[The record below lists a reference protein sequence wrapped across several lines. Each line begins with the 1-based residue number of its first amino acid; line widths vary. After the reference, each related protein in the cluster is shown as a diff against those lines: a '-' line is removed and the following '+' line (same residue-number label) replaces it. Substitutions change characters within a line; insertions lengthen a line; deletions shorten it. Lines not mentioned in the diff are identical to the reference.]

1 MQINLTGHHVEITPA
16 LRTYVTS
23 KLARLERH
31 FEHLIDIHCILTVEK
46 LRHRAEATVNLKG
59 NKLFADAIEEDMYKS
74 IDMMIDKLDRQ
85 VKRHKGKITD
95 HHANETIRREV
106 P

>member
-1 MQINLTGHHVEITPA
+1 MQSNLTGHHVEITPA

-31 FEHLIDIHCILTVEK
+31 FEQLIDIHCVLTVEK

-59 NKLFADAIEEDMYKS
+59 TKLFADATEEDMYKS
-74 IDMMIDKLDRQ
+74 IDLMLDKLDRQ
-85 VKRHKGKITD
+85 VKRHKSKLTD
-95 HHANETIRREV
+95 HHPTETIRRDA

>member
-31 FEHLIDIHCILTVEK
+31 FENLIDIHCILTVEK

-59 NKLFADAIEEDMYKS
+59 TTLFADATEEDMYKS
-74 IDMMIDKLDRQ
+74 IDLMLDKLDRQ
-85 VKRHKGKITD
+85 VRRHKGKITD
-95 HHANETIRREV
+95 HHATETIRRDV

>member
-16 LRTYVTS
+16 LREYVTS
-23 KLARLERH
+23 KLSRLERH
-31 FEHLIDIHCILTVEK
+31 FEQLTDIHCILTVEK

-59 NKLFADAIEEDMYKS
+59 AKLFADATEEDMYKS
-74 IDMMIDKLDRQ
+74 IDMMLDRLDRQ
-85 VKRHKGKITD
+85 VKRHKEKVTN
-95 HHANETIRREV
+95 HHASESIKRDV

>member
-23 KLARLERH
+23 KLSRLERH

-59 NKLFADAIEEDMYKS
+59 ATLFADATEEDMYKS
-74 IDMMIDKLDRQ
+74 IDMMLDKLDRQ
-85 VKRHKGKITD
+85 VRRHKGKLSD
-95 HHANETIRREV
+95 HHTTETIRRDV

>member
-16 LRTYVTS
+16 LREYVTS
-23 KLARLERH
+23 KLSRLERH
-31 FEHLIDIHCILTVEK
+31 FEQLTDIHCILTVEK

-59 NKLFADAIEEDMYKS
+59 AKLFADATEEDMYKS
-74 IDMMIDKLDRQ
+74 IDMMLDKLDRQ
-85 VKRHKGKITD
+85 VKRHKEKVTN
-95 HHANETIRREV
+95 HHASESIKRDV

>member
-23 KLARLERH
+23 KLTRLERH
-31 FEHLIDIHCILTVEK
+31 FEQLIDIHCVLTVEK

-59 NKLFADAIEEDMYKS
+59 TKLFADATEEDMYKS
-74 IDMMIDKLDRQ
+74 IDLMLDKLDRQ
-85 VKRHKGKITD
+85 VKRHKSKLTD
-95 HHANETIRREV
+95 HHPTETIRRDA

>member
-31 FEHLIDIHCILTVEK
+31 FEQLIDIHCVLTVEK

-59 NKLFADAIEEDMYKS
+59 TKLFADATEEDMYKS
-74 IDMMIDKLDRQ
+74 IDLMLDKLDRQ
-85 VKRHKGKITD
+85 VKRHKSKLTD
-95 HHANETIRREV
+95 HHPTETIRRDA

>member
-59 NKLFADAIEEDMYKS
+59 NKLFADATEEEEDTSQELSGY
-74 IDMMIDKLDRQ
+74 
-85 VKRHKGKITD
+85 
-95 HHANETIRREV
+95 
-106 P
+106 

>member
-31 FEHLIDIHCILTVEK
+31 FEQLIDIHCILTVEK
-46 LRHRAEATVNLKG
+46 LRHRAEANVNLKG
-59 NKLFADAIEEDMYKS
+59 ATLFADATEDDMYKS

-85 VKRHKGKITD
+85 VKRHKGKLTD
-95 HHANETIRREV
+95 RHTTETIRRDV